1 MKWREHWHYI
11 FKLID
16 TILID
21 RHLSWLGLFYMFDVK
36 LSNLLV
42 WIQVL
47 IINKPLSASAPVLL
61 PYSKASE
68 QLPWLFSIFIIV
80 LKTHVMPTLED
91 SHSYAIHK
99 TTILISS
106 KSQCVCGCLLF
117 ITVRTCSLVDF
128 RLCQLSQSSSIA
140 TFQLIICLLWSR
152 AVLLTSLVI

>member
-1 MKWREHWHYI
+1 M
-11 FKLID
+11 LINS
-16 TILID
+16 
-21 RHLSWLGLFYMFDVK
+21 HLSWLGLFYMFDVK
-36 LSNLLV
+36 LGNLLV

-47 IINKPLSASAPVLL
+47 IIDKPLSASAPVLL

-68 QLPWLFSIFIIV
+68 QRAWLFSISVIV

-117 ITVRTCSLVDF
+117 ITVSSCSLVDF
-128 RLCQLSQSSSIA
+128 SLRQLSQSSSIA